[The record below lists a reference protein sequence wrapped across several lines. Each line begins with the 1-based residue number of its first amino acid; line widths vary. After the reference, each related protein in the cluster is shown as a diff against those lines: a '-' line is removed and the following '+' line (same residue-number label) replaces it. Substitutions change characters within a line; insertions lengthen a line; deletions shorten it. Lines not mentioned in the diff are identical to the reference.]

1 MAEFDST
8 YINLVSREKIIP
20 VGRKNLY
27 NKSPFYARLA
37 DKGKVLPFEGSYI
50 GARPVLRKHKSLG
63 RALPYDSFP
72 QVPINPVVEA
82 RMYPAKYF
90 ATMQIS
96 NSEIRYN
103 SGNQVQILNAL
114 KTQFEN
120 ALESLQEYHYTDIY
134 LAGTAIG
141 GKIGITG
148 MRAIGDTD
156 NTYAYINR
164 STTGNET
171 WQANQYATA
180 YTRND
185 LMDNTS
191 VYYFPSLL
199 RTAASAC
206 THKHSPTEIYT
217 TDYIFNMYQDIFDG
231 KLVGDSSMA
240 NLGFEAVKFGNM
252 MMTPDKFCP
261 ANYLY
266 MANFAEDF
274 ELRVYDGANFDLG
287 GKGWTDMNPIQ
298 DVQAAD
304 VIWEGNLF
312 CNSPWHVA
320 EFSSVAAS

>member
-8 YINLVSREKIIP
+8 FINLVSREKVIP

-37 DKGKVLPFEGSYI
+37 DKGKVLPFEGAYI
-50 GARPVLRKHKSLG
+50 AARPTLRKHKSLG

-82 RMYPAKYF
+82 RMYPVKYV
-90 ATMQIS
+90 ATGQIS

-103 SGNQVQILNAL
+103 SGNQVQLLNAL
-114 KTQFEN
+114 KTQFDNMLDSMMEM
-120 ALESLQEYHYTDIY
+120 HYTDIY

-141 GKIGITG
+141 GKSGITG
-148 MRAIGDTD
+148 MRAICDTD

-171 WQANQYATA
+171 WQGNQYATG
-180 YTRND
+180 YTRANMID
-185 LMDNTS
+185 ATNAS
-191 VYYFPSLL
+191 YFPSLL
-199 RTAASAC
+199 RTAISAA
-206 THKHSPTEIYT
+206 THTHAPTEIYT
-217 TDYIFNMYQDIFDG
+217 TDKIINIYQDINDG
-231 KLVGDSSMA
+231 KLFVDNSMA
-240 NLGFEAVKFGNM
+240 NLGFEAVKMGSLM
-252 MMTPDKFCP
+252 MVADKFCP

-266 MANFAEDF
+266 GANFAEDF

-287 GKGWTDMNPIQ
+287 GGGWKDMNPIQ
-298 DVQAAD
+298 DVQGVD

-312 CNSPWHVA
+312 CSSPWHTF
-320 EFSSVAAS
+320 EFSSLGAS